1 MGSQTQPQ
9 RGVKDMSAAPE
20 KTNVPNE
27 SVPADVT
34 GTWRPRIDGPEAIG
48 PLPEGVSPEELLT
61 YMSGGMSLVKSFRT
75 HGHLAARLDP
85 LGSEPPGDPA
95 LDPSFLELDERALQ
109 SVPAVPLR
117 VFVEGNTLAEV
128 IEQLKDVYC
137 GSIAYE
143 IEHLRSHRE
152 RVWLREAI
160 ESRTFW
166 IDGTAGEKRRQ
177 LIRLLRVEGLE
188 TFLKRTFLGAKQFSI
203 EGLDTLIL
211 LLDEAVLLAAREGIE
226 DVTLGMAH
234 RGRLNVQAHV
244 LRLPY
249 TQILAEFEG
258 ETDSHIETLMPA
270 GGTGDVKYHYGVNGV
285 RQLEVEPGVTR
296 EVRLSLLPNP
306 SHLEF
311 INPVVLGRTRA
322 LQTDW
327 LAPSTTTRDTKRAL
341 AIQIHGDAAFPGQG
355 VVAET
360 LNLQLLPGY
369 AVGGSLHVIADNQ
382 VGFTTDPGDGRSTR
396 HCSDIAKGYDVPI
409 IHVNADDVDACR
421 AAVRL
426 AMAYRSRFGK
436 DIVVDLIGY
445 RRWGHN
451 EGDEPSYTQPMM
463 VKLIEEHPRVAAVYA
478 DKLVAEGVMTEAE
491 VEEMREHVNAR
502 LKQAHEEVRHVT
514 TDELMPTFSSPSRT
528 TIETGVAAAQL
539 VRLTDEMLTVP
550 EGFTINEKLAQVL
563 ERRRNALG
571 PDGGIEWGH
580 AEALAYATLLEEGVA
595 IRLTGQDTERGT
607 FSHRHAVLH
616 DAVDG
621 TEYTPLEHIKA
632 ARAGFEVRN
641 APLTE
646 TGCLGF
652 EYGYATTRHDALVL
666 WEAQFGD
673 FVNVA
678 QVIVDQ
684 FIMSG
689 RTKWGD
695 ECRLTLLLPHAYEG
709 SGPEHSSAR
718 LERFLKLA
726 AEDNCT
732 IVYPTTAAQCFH
744 MLRRQ
749 ALAPERRPLI
759 VMTPKSLL
767 RLKDASSN
775 IEDLTHGS
783 FIKIIDDAAV
793 SDWRDDISRVILCSG
808 KVYYDL
814 KRHPEYTP
822 EDGTAIVRLEQL
834 YPFPTETLARTLAE
848 YPNLEEIVWVQ
859 EEPANM
865 GAWRSIRHR
874 LEMAAPSVRLRYA
887 GRPWR
892 ASPSEGYLPD
902 HKIEQERLVRDALG
916 LSTH

>member
-1 MGSQTQPQ
+1 
-9 RGVKDMSAAPE
+9 MSATPE
-20 KTNVPNE
+20 ETTNDYVE
-27 SVPADVT
+27 SPAETT
-34 GTWRPRIDGPEAIG
+34 GTWRPHVEGPEAIG
-48 PLPEGVSPEELLT
+48 PLPKDVTPEELLT
-61 YMSGGMSLVKSFRT
+61 YMSAGMSMVKSYRT
-75 HGHLAARLDP
+75 HGHLAAKLDP
-85 LGSEPPGDPA
+85 LGSAPPGDPA
-95 LDPSFLELDERALQ
+95 LDPSFLELDEHALE
-109 SVPAVPLR
+109 SVPAAPLR
-117 VFVEGNTLAEV
+117 TFVEGDTLKSVLEHLAE
-128 IEQLKDVYC
+128 IYC
-137 GSIAYE
+137 GPIAYE
-143 IEHLRSHRE
+143 IEHIRSHRE
-152 RVWLREAI
+152 RAWLREAI
-160 ESRTFW
+160 ESRAFW
-166 IDGTAGEKRRQ
+166 IEGTPAEKRRQ
-177 LIRLLRVEGLE
+177 LVRLLRVEGLE

-203 EGLDTLIL
+203 EGLDALIL
-211 LLDEAVLLAAREGIE
+211 MLDEAVLLAAREGIE
-226 DVTLGMAH
+226 DISLGMAH

-258 ETDSHIETLMPA
+258 ETDSHVETLMPA
-270 GGTGDVKYHYGVNGV
+270 GGTGDVKYHYGANGV

-311 INPVVLGRTRA
+311 INPVVVGRTRA

-327 LAPSTTTRDTKRAL
+327 QRPSSTAHDPKRAL

-360 LNLQLLPGY
+360 LNLQGLPGY
-369 AVGGSLHVIADNQ
+369 TVGGSLHLIADNQ

-426 AMAYRSRFGK
+426 AMAYRARFAK
-436 DIVVDLIGY
+436 DILIDLIGY

-451 EGDEPSYTQPMM
+451 EGDEPSYTQPLMY
-463 VKLIEEHPRVAAVYA
+463 KAIDAHPRVAAIYA
-478 DKLVAEGVMTEAE
+478 DKLVAEGVMTADE
-491 VEEMREHVNAR
+491 VEEMRERVSTK
-502 LKQAHEEVRHVT
+502 LKQAHDEIRHITV
-514 TDELMPTFSSPSRT
+514 DEPMPTFSSPSRT
-528 TIETGVAAAQL
+528 NVETGVAAAQL
-539 VRLTDEMLTVP
+539 IRLTDELLTVP
-550 EGFTINEKLAQVL
+550 EGFQMNEKLKAVL
-563 ERRRNALG
+563 ERRRDALG

-580 AEALAYATLLEEGVA
+580 AEALAYATLLEEGTP
-595 IRLTGQDTERGT
+595 IRLTGQDAERGT
-607 FSHRHAVLH
+607 FAHRHAVLH
-616 DAVDG
+616 DADTG
-621 TEYTPLEHIKA
+621 EEYTPLENLSG
-632 ARAGFEVRN
+632 ARAGFEIRN

-652 EYGYATTRHDALVL
+652 EYGYSTTRPDSLVL

-695 ECRLTLLLPHAYEG
+695 ESRLTLLLPHAYEG

-718 LERFLKLA
+718 LERFLKMA

-732 IVYPTTAAQCFH
+732 IAYPTTAAQCFH

-767 RLKDASSN
+767 RLKDAASN
-775 IEDLTHGS
+775 IDDLTHGS
-783 FIKIIDDAAV
+783 FNKIIDDVAV
-793 SDWRDDISRVILCSG
+793 SEFRDDISRVIVCSG
-808 KVYYDL
+808 KVFYDL

-834 YPFPTETLARTLAE
+834 YPFPTETLARTLAG
-848 YPNLEEIVWVQ
+848 YSNVEELVWVQ

-874 LEMAAPSVRLRYA
+874 LEMAAPSIRLRYA

-892 ASPSEGYLPD
+892 ASPSEGYPPD

-916 LSTH
+916 LNHR

>member
-1 MGSQTQPQ
+1 
-9 RGVKDMSAAPE
+9 MSAASE
-20 KTNVPNE
+20 KQAQSDELTAE
-27 SVPADVT
+27 TT
-34 GTWRPRIDGPEAIG
+34 GTWRPHIDGPEAIG
-48 PLPEGVSPEELLT
+48 PLPSDVSPEELLH
-61 YMSGGMSLVKSFRT
+61 YMSAGMSMVKSFRT

-85 LGSEPPGDPA
+85 LGAEPPGDPA
-95 LDPSFLELDERALQ
+95 LDPSFLGLDDRALDA
-109 SVPAVPLR
+109 VPAAPLR
-117 VFVEGNTLAEV
+117 TFVEGDTLRDVLEHMAE
-128 IEQLKDVYC
+128 IYC
-137 GSIAYE
+137 GPIAYE

-152 RVWLREAI
+152 RIWLREAI
-160 ESRTFW
+160 ESRAFW
-166 IDGTAGEKRRQ
+166 VEGTPEEKRRQ
-177 LIRLLRVEGLE
+177 LVRLLRVEGLE
-188 TFLKRTFLGAKQFSI
+188 TFLKRTFLGAKQFSV
-203 EGLDTLIL
+203 EGLDTMIPM
-211 LLDEAVLLAAREGIE
+211 LDEAVLLAARDGVE
-226 DVTLGMAH
+226 DIALGMAH

-258 ETDSHIETLMPA
+258 ESDSHVETLMPA
-270 GGTGDVKYHYGVNGV
+270 GGTGDVKYHYGAQGV
-285 RQLEVEPGVTR
+285 RQLEIEPGVTR
-296 EVRLSLLPNP
+296 EVRLALLPNP

-311 INPVVLGRTRA
+311 INPVVVGRTRA
-322 LQTDW
+322 LQTEW
-327 LAPSTTTRDTKRAL
+327 RQPSATAHDPARAM

-369 AVGGSLHVIADNQ
+369 SVGGSLHLIADNQ

-396 HCSDIAKGYDVPI
+396 HCSDIAKGYDVPV

-426 AMAYRSRFGK
+426 AMAYRQRFGK
-436 DIVVDLIGY
+436 DVLVDLIGY

-463 VKLIEEHPRVAAVYA
+463 YRAIEQHPRVAEVYA
-478 DKLVAEGVMTEAE
+478 RKLIAEGVITPEE
-491 VEEMREHVNAR
+491 VEEMREHVATKLR
-502 LKQAHEEVRHVT
+502 QAHEEVRHITV
-514 TDELMPTFSSPSRT
+514 DEPMPTFSSPSRAT
-528 TIETGVAAAQL
+528 FDTGVPAARL
-539 VRLTDEMLTVP
+539 VRLTEQLLTVP
-550 EGFTINEKLAQVL
+550 DGFHVNEKLKAVL
-563 ERRRNALG
+563 ERRRDALG
-571 PDGGIEWGH
+571 PEGGIEWGH

-595 IRLTGQDTERGT
+595 IRLTGQDSERGT
-607 FSHRHAVLH
+607 FAHRHAVLH
-616 DAVDG
+616 DADTG
-621 TEYTPLEHIKA
+621 EEYTPLEHIPD

-646 TGCLGF
+646 TAALGF
-652 EYGYATTRHDALVL
+652 EYGYATTRPDALVL

-695 ECRLTLLLPHAYEG
+695 ESRLTLLLPHAFEG

-718 LERFLKLA
+718 LERFLKGA

-767 RLKDASSN
+767 RLKDASSHL
-775 IEDLTHGS
+775 EELEHGT
-783 FIKIIDDAAV
+783 FIKIIDDTAV
-793 SDWRDDISRVILCSG
+793 EGFRDDISSMVLCTG
-808 KVYYDL
+808 KLYYDL

-822 EDGTAIVRLEQL
+822 ERGVAIVRLEQL
-834 YPFPTETLARTLAE
+834 YPFPTE
-848 YPNLEEIVWVQ
+848 I
-859 EEPANM
+859 
-865 GAWRSIRHR
+865 
-874 LEMAAPSVRLRYA
+874 
-887 GRPWR
+887 GR
-892 ASPSEGYLPD
+892 A
-902 HKIEQERLVRDALG
+902 HV
-916 LSTH
+916 

>member
-1 MGSQTQPQ
+1 
-9 RGVKDMSAAPE
+9 MSAASK
-20 KTNVPNE
+20 KTPASDQ
-27 SVPADVT
+27 SVAGDVS
-34 GTWRPRIDGPEAIG
+34 GEWRPRIDGPEAIG
-48 PLPEGVSPEELLT
+48 PLPKDVTSEELLT
-61 YMSGGMSLVKSFRT
+61 YMSAGMSLVKAYRT

-85 LGSEPPGDPA
+85 LGSQPPGDPA
-95 LDPSFLELDERALQ
+95 LDPSYLGLDERAIAA
-109 SVPAVPLR
+109 VPAAPLR
-117 VFVEGNTLAEV
+117 VFVEGSTLAEV
-128 IEQLKDVYC
+128 LPKLADIYC
-137 GSIAYE
+137 GSVAYE

-152 RVWLREAI
+152 RAWLREAI
-160 ESRTFW
+160 ESRSFW
-166 IDGTAGEKRRQ
+166 TEDTPEARRSR

-203 EGLDTLIL
+203 EGLDTMIL
-211 LLDEAVLLAAREGIE
+211 ALDEAVLLAAREGVE

-258 ETDSHIETLMPA
+258 ETEAKIETLMPA
-270 GGTGDVKYHYGVNGV
+270 GGTGDVKYHYGAHGT
-285 RQLEVEPGVTR
+285 RQLEVAPGVVR
-296 EVRLSLLPNP
+296 EIRLALLPNP

-322 LQTDW
+322 LETDY
-327 LAPSTTTRDTKRAL
+327 AKPSTTTRNPKRAL

-369 AVGGSLHVIADNQ
+369 AVGGSLHIIADNQ

-421 AAVRL
+421 AAIRL

-436 DIVVDLIGY
+436 DVLVDLIGY

-451 EGDEPSYTQPMM
+451 EGDEPLYTQPMM
-463 VKLIEEHPRVAAVYA
+463 YQAIERHPRVAALYA
-478 DKLVAEGVMTEAE
+478 NRLIADGVVTAAA
-491 VEEMREHVNAR
+491 VEEMREHVSAR
-502 LKQAHEEVRHVT
+502 LKQAHEEVRHPSV
-514 TDELMPTFSSPSRT
+514 DEPMPTFSSPSRANV
-528 TIETGVAAAQL
+528 ETGVARAQL
-539 VRLTDEMLTVP
+539 VRLTEELLAVP
-550 EGFTINEKLAQVL
+550 AGFTMNEKLQQVL
-563 ERRRNALG
+563 ERRRLALG
-571 PDGGIEWGH
+571 DDGGVDWGH
-580 AEALAYATLLEEGVA
+580 AETLAYATLLEEGVA

-616 DAVDG
+616 DAKTG
-621 TEYTPLEHIKA
+621 AEYTPLEHVSS

-646 TGCLGF
+646 TACLGF
-652 EYGYATTRHDALVL
+652 EYGYATTRPDALVL

-678 QVIVDQ
+678 QIIVDQ

-695 ECRLTLLLPHAYEG
+695 ECRLTLLLPHAFEG

-767 RLKDASSN
+767 RMKEAASQLD
-775 IEDLTHGS
+775 DLTHGS
-783 FIKIIDDAAV
+783 FVKIIDDAAV
-793 SDWRDDISRVILCSG
+793 REWRDDVSRVILCSG

-814 KRHPEYTP
+814 VRHPEYTP
-822 EDGTAIVRLEQL
+822 DDGTAIIRLEQL
-834 YPFPTETLARTLAE
+834 YPFPTETLARILAG
-848 YPNLEEIVWVQ
+848 YANAEELVWAQ

-874 LEMAAPSVRLRYA
+874 LEMAAPGIRLRYA

-916 LSTH
+916 LASR

>member
-1 MGSQTQPQ
+1 
-9 RGVKDMSAAPE
+9 MSAASE
-20 KTNVPNE
+20 K
-27 SVPADVT
+27 PAQSDELTAETT

-48 PLPEGVSPEELLT
+48 PLPSDVSPEELLHF
-61 YMSGGMSLVKSFRT
+61 MSAGMSMVKSFRT

-85 LGSEPPGDPA
+85 LGAEPPGDPA
-95 LDPSFLELDERALQ
+95 LDPSFLGLDDRALDA
-109 SVPAVPLR
+109 VPAAPLR
-117 VFVEGNTLAEV
+117 TFVEGDTLRDVLEHMAE
-128 IEQLKDVYC
+128 IYC
-137 GSIAYE
+137 GPIAYE

-152 RVWLREAI
+152 RIWLREAI
-160 ESRTFW
+160 ESRAFW
-166 IDGTAGEKRRQ
+166 VEGTPEEKRRQ
-177 LIRLLRVEGLE
+177 LVRLLRVEGLE
-188 TFLKRTFLGAKQFSI
+188 TFLKRTFLGAKQFSV
-203 EGLDTLIL
+203 EGLDAMIL
-211 LLDEAVLLAAREGIE
+211 MLDEAVLLAAREGVE
-226 DVTLGMAH
+226 DVALGMAH

-258 ETDSHIETLMPA
+258 ESDSHVETLMPA
-270 GGTGDVKYHYGVNGV
+270 GGTGDVKYHYGAQGV

-296 EVRLSLLPNP
+296 EVRLALLPNP

-311 INPVVLGRTRA
+311 INPVVVGRTRA
-322 LQTDW
+322 LQTEW
-327 LAPSTTTRDTKRAL
+327 RQPSATTHDPARAM

-369 AVGGSLHVIADNQ
+369 TVGGSLHLIADNQ

-396 HCSDIAKGYDVPI
+396 HCSDIAKGYDVPV
-409 IHVNADDVDACR
+409 IHVNADEVDACR

-426 AMAYRSRFGK
+426 AMAYRHRFGK
-436 DIVVDLIGY
+436 DILIDLIGY

-463 VKLIEEHPRVAAVYA
+463 YRAIETHPRVAEVYA
-478 DKLVAEGVMTEAE
+478 QQLIAEGVITPDE
-491 VEEMREHVNAR
+491 VEEMRERVATKLR
-502 LKQAHEEVRHVT
+502 QAHEEVRHITV
-514 TDELMPTFSSPSRT
+514 DEPMPTFSSPSRT
-528 TIETGVAAAQL
+528 TFDTGVPAARL
-539 VRLTDEMLTVP
+539 IRLTDELLTVP
-550 EGFTINEKLAQVL
+550 DGFHVNEKLQAVL
-563 ERRRNALG
+563 ERRRDALG
-571 PDGGIEWGH
+571 PEGGIEWGH
-580 AEALAYATLLEEGVA
+580 AEALAYATLLEEGVP
-595 IRLTGQDTERGT
+595 IRLTGQDSERGT
-607 FSHRHAVLH
+607 FAHRHAVLH
-616 DAVDG
+616 DADTG
-621 TEYTPLEHIKA
+621 EEYTPLEHVKD
-632 ARAGFEVRN
+632 ARAGFEVHN

-646 TGCLGF
+646 TGALGF
-652 EYGYATTRHDALVL
+652 EYGYATTRPDALVL

-695 ECRLTLLLPHAYEG
+695 ESRLTLLLPHAFEG

-718 LERFLKLA
+718 LERFLKGA

-749 ALAPERRPLI
+749 ALAPERRPLV

-767 RLKDASSN
+767 RLKDASSHL
-775 IEDLTHGS
+775 EDLEHGT
-783 FIKIIDDAAV
+783 FIKIIDDTAV
-793 SDWRDDISRVILCSG
+793 ADFRDDISSVVLCSG

-822 EDGTAIVRLEQL
+822 ESGVAIVRLEQL
-834 YPFPTETLARTLAE
+834 YPFPTETLARTLAG
-848 YPNLEEIVWVQ
+848 YPNLEELVWAQ

-874 LEMAAPSVRLRYA
+874 LEMAAPSTPLRYA

-892 ASPSEGYLPD
+892 ASPAEGYPPD

-916 LSTH
+916 LNRR

>member
-1 MGSQTQPQ
+1 
-9 RGVKDMSAAPE
+9 MSAAPE
-20 KTNVPNE
+20 KTTPE
-27 SVPADVT
+27 DSLSSEVT
-34 GTWRPRIDGPEAIG
+34 GTWRPRIDGPDAIG
-48 PLPEGVSPEELLT
+48 PLPEDVTPAELLT
-61 YMSGGMSLVKSFRT
+61 YMSAAMSLVKSFRT
-75 HGHLAARLDP
+75 HGHLAAELDP
-85 LGSEPPGDPA
+85 LGSKPSGDPA
-95 LDPSFLELDERALQ
+95 LEPEFLGLDERALAA
-109 SVPAVPLR
+109 VPATPLR
-117 VFVEGNTLAEV
+117 VYVEGATLAEV
-128 IEQLKDVYC
+128 LPRLREIYC
-137 GSIAYE
+137 GPIAYE
-143 IEHLRSHRE
+143 IEHLTSHRE
-152 RVWLREAI
+152 RTWLREAI

-166 IDGTAGEKRRQ
+166 IDGTPDEKRRQ
-177 LIRLLRVEGLE
+177 LVRLLRVEGLE

-203 EGLDTLIL
+203 EGLDTMIL
-211 LLDEAVLLAAREGIE
+211 MLDEAVLLAARDGVE
-226 DVTLGMAH
+226 DVTIGMAH

-258 ETDSHIETLMPA
+258 ETDTHVETLMPA
-270 GGTGDVKYHYGVNGV
+270 GGTGDVKYHYGALGV

-296 EVRLSLLPNP
+296 EIRLALLPNP

-327 LAPSTTTRDTKRAL
+327 VKPSTTAIEMERAL

-369 AVGGSLHVIADNQ
+369 RVGGSLHLIADNQ

-396 HCSDIAKGYDVPI
+396 HCSDIAKGYNIPI

-421 AAVRL
+421 AAIRL
-426 AMAYRSRFGK
+426 AMAYRARFKK
-436 DIVVDLIGY
+436 DIVIDLIGY

-451 EGDEPSYTQPMM
+451 EGDEPAYTQPMM
-463 VKLIEEHPRVAAVYA
+463 YERINQHPRVAEVYA
-478 DKLVAEGVMTEAE
+478 TRLVGDGVMTEDE
-491 VEEMREHVNAR
+491 VAEMRDRVAGR
-502 LKQAHEEVRHVT
+502 LKQAHDEIRHITV
-514 TDELMPTFSSPSRT
+514 DEPMPSFTSPSRT
-528 TIETGVAAAQL
+528 NVETGVPAAQL
-539 VRLTDEMLTVP
+539 ARLTEALLEVP
-550 EGFTINEKLAQVL
+550 EGFTVNEKLRAVL
-563 ERRRNALG
+563 ERRREALG
-571 PDGGIEWGH
+571 ADGGIEWGH
-580 AEALAYATLLEEGVA
+580 AEALAYATLLEEGVP
-595 IRLTGQDTERGT
+595 IRLTGQDSERGT
-607 FSHRHAVLH
+607 FAHRHAVLH
-616 DAVDG
+616 DAVTG
-621 TEYTPLEHIKA
+621 EEYAPLQHVRG
-632 ARAGFEVRN
+632 ARAGFEIRN

-652 EYGYATTRHDALVL
+652 EYGYATTRPDALVL

-684 FIMSG
+684 FVMSG

-767 RLKDASSN
+767 RLKDAASN

-783 FIKIIDDAAV
+783 FDKIIDDAAV
-793 SDWRDDISRVILCSG
+793 TEWREDISRVILCSG
-808 KVYYDL
+808 KVYYDI
-814 KRHPEYTP
+814 KRHPDYAP
-822 EDGTAIVRLEQL
+822 DSGTAVVRLEQL
-834 YPFPTETLARTLAE
+834 YPFPTETLARTLAG
-848 YPNLEEIVWVQ
+848 YPSIEELVWVQ

-874 LEMAAPSVRLRYA
+874 LEMAAPSIRLRYA

-892 ASPSEGYLPD
+892 ASPSEGYPPD

-916 LSTH
+916 LSGR

>member
-1 MGSQTQPQ
+1 
-9 RGVKDMSAAPE
+9 
-20 KTNVPNE
+20 
-27 SVPADVT
+27 
-34 GTWRPRIDGPEAIG
+34 
-48 PLPEGVSPEELLT
+48 
-61 YMSGGMSLVKSFRT
+61 MSLVKTYRT

-95 LDPSFLELDERALQ
+95 LDPAFVGLDERAIAA
-109 SVPAVPLR
+109 VPAAPLR
-117 VFVEGNTLAEV
+117 VFVEGDTLA
-128 IEQLKDVYC
+128 DVLPHLEKIYC

-143 IEHLRSHRE
+143 IEHLYSHRE

-160 ESRTFW
+160 ESRSFW
-166 IDGTAGEKRRQ
+166 LAGTPEEKRRQ
-177 LIRLLRVEGLE
+177 LVRLLRVEGLE

-203 EGLDTLIL
+203 EGLDTMIL
-211 LLDEAVLLAAREGIE
+211 MLDEAILLAARDGIE
-226 DVTLGMAH
+226 DITLGMAH

-258 ETDSHIETLMPA
+258 ETDSHVETLMPS
-270 GGTGDVKYHYGVNGV
+270 GGTGDVKYHYGTTGV

-296 EVRLSLLPNP
+296 EVRLAMLPNP

-327 LAPSTTTRDTKRAL
+327 LEPSSTMVDPKRAL

-369 AVGGSLHVIADNQ
+369 TVGGSLHIIADNQ
-382 VGFTTDPGDGRSTR
+382 VGFTTNPSDGRSTR

-409 IHVNADDVDACR
+409 IHVNADDLDACR
-421 AAVRL
+421 AAIRL
-426 AMAYRSRFGK
+426 AMAYRVRFGK
-436 DIVVDLIGY
+436 DIVIDLIGY

-451 EGDEPSYTQPMM
+451 EGDEPLYTQPMM
-463 VKLIEEHPRVAAVYA
+463 YDRINHHPRVATIYA
-478 DKLVAEGVMTEAE
+478 DRLVADGVMSPEE
-491 VEEMREHVNAR
+491 VEEMREHVTAR
-502 LKQAHEEVRHVT
+502 LKQAHDEIRHITSEAV
-514 TDELMPTFSSPSRT
+514 MPTFSSPSRT
-528 TIETGVAAAQL
+528 TIETGVTAAQL
-539 VRLTDEMLTVP
+539 VRLTDELLAVP

-595 IRLTGQDTERGT
+595 IRLTGQDAERGT

-616 DAVDG
+616 DALNG
-621 TEYTPLEHIKA
+621 TEYTPLENIKS

-641 APLTE
+641 TPLTE

-652 EYGYATTRHDALVL
+652 EYGYATTRPDALVL

-709 SGPEHSSAR
+709 DGPEHSSAR

-783 FIKIIDDAAV
+783 FSKIIDDASV
-793 SDWRDDISRVILCSG
+793 TEFRDDISRIILCSG

-822 EDGTAIVRLEQL
+822 EDGTAIIRLEQL
-834 YPFPTETLARTLAE
+834 YPFPTETLARTLSGYNNAE
-848 YPNLEEIVWVQ
+848 ELVWAQ

-874 LEMAAPSVRLRYA
+874 LEMAAPSIRLRYA

-892 ASPSEGYLPD
+892 ASPSEGYPPD
-902 HKIEQERLVRDALG
+902 HMAEQERLVRDALG
-916 LSTH
+916 LNTR

>member
-1 MGSQTQPQ
+1 
-9 RGVKDMSAAPE
+9 MSAASA
-20 KTNVPNE
+20 KTSNSDE
-27 SVPADVT
+27 TLPADVT
-34 GTWRPRIDGPEAIG
+34 GSWRPRIDSPDAIG
-48 PLPEGVSPEELLT
+48 PLPEGVTPEELLT
-61 YMSGGMSLVKSFRT
+61 FMGAGMSLVKSYRT
-75 HGHLAARLDP
+75 HGHLAAHLDP
-85 LGSEPPGDPA
+85 LGSTPPGDPA
-95 LDPSFLELDERALQ
+95 LDPSYLGLDERGLAA
-109 SVPAVPLR
+109 VPSSPLR
-117 VFVEGNTLAEV
+117 VFVDGDTLT
-128 IEQLKDVYC
+128 DVLPRLNDIYC
-137 GSIAYE
+137 GPIAYE
-143 IEHLRSHRE
+143 VEHLRSHHE
-152 RVWLREAI
+152 RVWLYEAI
-160 ESRTFW
+160 EARTFW
-166 IDGTAGEKRRQ
+166 IEDTAESKRRQ
-177 LIRLLRVEGLE
+177 LVRLLRVEGLE

-203 EGLDTLIL
+203 EGLDTMIL
-211 LLDEAVLLAAREGIE
+211 MLDEAVLIGAREGVV

-258 ETDSHIETLMPA
+258 ETDSHVETLMPA
-270 GGTGDVKYHYGVNGV
+270 GGTGDVKYHYGAQGV
-285 RQLEVEPGVTR
+285 RHVEIEPGVTR
-296 EVRLSLLPNP
+296 DVRLSLLPNP

-327 LAPSTTTRDTKRAL
+327 QAPSTTTRDPKRAL
-341 AIQIHGDAAFPGQG
+341 AIQIHGDAAFSGQG
-355 VVAET
+355 VVTET
-360 LNLQLLPGY
+360 LNLQLLTGY
-369 AVGGSLHVIADNQ
+369 TVGGSLHLIADNQ
-382 VGFTTDPGDGRSTR
+382 VGFTTNPGDGRSTR
-396 HCSDIAKGYDVPI
+396 HCSDIAKGYDIPI
-409 IHVNADDVDACR
+409 IHVNADDVEACR
-421 AAVRL
+421 AAIRL
-426 AMAYRSRFGK
+426 AMAYRTRFGK
-436 DIVVDLIGY
+436 DVVIDLIGY

-463 VKLIEEHPRVAAVYA
+463 YERIAQHPRVADLYA
-478 DKLVAEGVMTEAE
+478 QRLVGEGVMTEAE
-491 VEEMREHVNAR
+491 VEELREHVHAR
-502 LKQAHEEVRHVT
+502 LTQAHDEVRHIT
-514 TDELMPTFSSPSRT
+514 IDEPMPTFSSPSRAT
-528 TIETGVAAAQL
+528 FDTGVPAAL
-539 VRLTDEMLTVP
+539 LTRLTEELLTVP
-550 EGFTINEKLAQVL
+550 EGFTVNEKLRQIL
-563 ERRRNALG
+563 ERRRTALG
-571 PDGGIEWGH
+571 PEGGIEWGH
-580 AEALAYATLLEEGVA
+580 AEALAYATLLEEGTS

-607 FSHRHAVLH
+607 FAHRHAVLH
-616 DAVDG
+616 DANTG
-621 TEYTPLEHIKA
+621 QQYTPLEHLKN
-632 ARAGFEVRN
+632 ARAGFEIRN

-652 EYGYATTRHDALVL
+652 EYGYATTRPDALVL

-695 ECRLTLLLPHAYEG
+695 DSRLTLLLPHAFEG

-718 LERFLKLA
+718 LERFLKMA

-732 IVYPTTAAQCFH
+732 IAYPSTAAQCFH

-767 RLKDASSN
+767 RLKDASSK
-775 IEDLTHGS
+775 IDDLTHGS
-783 FIKIIDDAAV
+783 FMKIIDDAAV
-793 SDWRDDISRVILCSG
+793 ADWRDDISRIVLCSG

-814 KRHPEYTP
+814 MRHPQYAP
-822 EDGTAIVRLEQL
+822 EAGTAIIRIEQL
-834 YPFPTETLARTLAE
+834 YPFPTESLTRLLGG
-848 YPNLEEIVWVQ
+848 YPNAEELVWAQ

-874 LEMAAPSVRLRYA
+874 LEMAAPHIRLRYA

-916 LSTH
+916 LTPH

>member
-1 MGSQTQPQ
+1 
-9 RGVKDMSAAPE
+9 MSAKP
-20 KTNVPNE
+20 KQPHSSNPIVQ
-27 SVPADVT
+27 ADDT
-34 GTWRPRIDGPEAIG
+34 GTWRPRVDGPEAIG
-48 PLPEGVSPEELLT
+48 PLPAGVSPEEFLT
-61 YMSGGMSLVKSFRT
+61 YMSAGMSLVKTYRT

-95 LDPSFLELDERALQ
+95 LDPAFVGLDERAIAA
-109 SVPAVPLR
+109 VPAAPLR
-117 VFVEGNTLAEV
+117 VFVEGDTLA
-128 IEQLKDVYC
+128 DVLPHLEKIYC

-143 IEHLRSHRE
+143 IEHLHSHRE

-160 ESRTFW
+160 ESRSFW
-166 IDGTAGEKRRQ
+166 LAGTPEEKRRQ
-177 LIRLLRVEGLE
+177 LVRLLRVEGLE

-203 EGLDTLIL
+203 EGLDTMIL
-211 LLDEAVLLAAREGIE
+211 MLDEAILLAARDGIE
-226 DVTLGMAH
+226 EITLGMAH

-258 ETDSHIETLMPA
+258 ETDSHVETLMPS
-270 GGTGDVKYHYGVNGV
+270 GGTGDVKYHYGTTGV
-285 RQLEVEPGVTR
+285 RQLETEPGVTR
-296 EVRLSLLPNP
+296 EVRLAMLPNP

-327 LAPSTTTRDTKRAL
+327 LEPSSTMVDPKRAL

-369 AVGGSLHVIADNQ
+369 TVGGSLHIIADNQ
-382 VGFTTDPGDGRSTR
+382 VGFTTNPSDGRSTR

-409 IHVNADDVDACR
+409 IHVNADDLDACR
-421 AAVRL
+421 AAIRL
-426 AMAYRSRFGK
+426 AMAYRVRFGK
-436 DIVVDLIGY
+436 DIVIDLIGY

-451 EGDEPSYTQPMM
+451 EGDEPLYTQPMM
-463 VKLIEEHPRVAAVYA
+463 YDRINHHPRVATIYA
-478 DKLVAEGVMTEAE
+478 DRLVADGVMSPEE
-491 VEEMREHVNAR
+491 VEEMREHVTAR
-502 LKQAHEEVRHVT
+502 LKQAHDEIRHITSEAV
-514 TDELMPTFSSPSRT
+514 MPTFSSPSRT
-528 TIETGVAAAQL
+528 TIETGVTAAQL
-539 VRLTDEMLTVP
+539 VRLTDELLAVP
-550 EGFTINEKLAQVL
+550 EDFTINEKLAQVL
-563 ERRRNALG
+563 ERRRSSLG

-595 IRLTGQDTERGT
+595 IRLTGQDAERGT

-616 DAVDG
+616 DALNG
-621 TEYTPLEHIKA
+621 TEYTPLENIKS

-641 APLTE
+641 TPLTE

-652 EYGYATTRHDALVL
+652 EYGYATTRPDALVL

-709 SGPEHSSAR
+709 DGPEHSSAR

-783 FIKIIDDAAV
+783 FSKIIDDASV
-793 SDWRDDISRVILCSG
+793 TEFRDDISRIILCSG

-814 KRHPEYTP
+814 KHHPEYTP
-822 EDGTAIVRLEQL
+822 EDGTAIIRLEQL
-834 YPFPTETLARTLAE
+834 YPFPTETLARTLAG
-848 YPNLEEIVWVQ
+848 YGNAEELVWAQ

-874 LEMAAPSVRLRYA
+874 LEMAAPSIRLRYA

-892 ASPSEGYLPD
+892 ASPSEGYPPD
-902 HKIEQERLVRDALG
+902 HMAEQERLVRDALG
-916 LSTH
+916 LNTR

>member
-1 MGSQTQPQ
+1 
-9 RGVKDMSAAPE
+9 MSAAPE
-20 KTNVPNE
+20 KTSNPSGE
-27 SVPADVT
+27 SPAETT
-34 GTWRPRIDGPEAIG
+34 GTWRPRVDGPEAIG
-48 PLPEGVSPEELLT
+48 PLPQGVTPEELLT
-61 YMSGGMSLVKSFRT
+61 YMSAGMSLVKAYRT
-75 HGHLAARLDP
+75 HGHLAAKLDP

-95 LDPSFLELDERALQ
+95 LDPSFLELDERALE
-109 SVPAVPLR
+109 SVPAAPLR
-117 VFVEGNTLAEV
+117 AFVEGDTLTVVLDRLAE
-128 IEQLKDVYC
+128 IYC
-137 GSIAYE
+137 DSIAYE

-152 RVWLREAI
+152 RIWLREAI

-166 IDGTAGEKRRQ
+166 IEGAPEEKRRQ
-177 LIRLLRVEGLE
+177 LVRLLRVEGLE

-203 EGLDTLIL
+203 EGLDAMIL
-211 LLDEAVLLAAREGIE
+211 MLDEAVLLAARAGVEEIS
-226 DVTLGMAH
+226 LGMAH

-258 ETDSHIETLMPA
+258 ETDSLVETLMPA
-270 GGTGDVKYHYGVNGV
+270 GGTGDVKYHYGASGV
-285 RQLEVEPGVTR
+285 RQLEIEPGVTR
-296 EVRLSLLPNP
+296 EVRLALLPNP

-311 INPVVLGRTRA
+311 INPVVVGRTRA

-327 LAPSTTTRDTKRAL
+327 QEPARTTLDPKRAL
-341 AIQIHGDAAFPGQG
+341 AVQIHGDAAFPGQG

-360 LNLQLLPGY
+360 LNLQGLPGY
-369 AVGGSLHVIADNQ
+369 EVGGSLHIIADNQ

-426 AMAYRSRFGK
+426 AMAYRTRFGK
-436 DIVVDLIGY
+436 DVLIDLIGY

-451 EGDEPSYTQPMM
+451 EGDEPSYTQPLMY
-463 VKLIEEHPRVAAVYA
+463 KAIDQHPRVATIYA
-478 DKLVAEGVMTEAE
+478 EQLVAEGVMTPAE
-491 VEEMREHVNAR
+491 VEEMRERVSAK
-502 LKQAHEEVRHVT
+502 LKQAHDEIRHIT

-528 TIETGVAAAQL
+528 NVETGVAAAQL
-539 VRLTDEMLTVP
+539 VRLTDELLTVP
-550 EGFTINEKLAQVL
+550 EGFHVNEKLKAVL
-563 ERRRNALG
+563 ERRRTALG

-580 AEALAYATLLEEGVA
+580 AEALAYATLLEEGTS
-595 IRLTGQDTERGT
+595 IRLTGQDAERGT
-607 FSHRHAVLH
+607 FAHRHAVLH
-616 DAVDG
+616 DADTG
-621 TEYTPLEHIKA
+621 EEYTPLENISG

-646 TGCLGF
+646 TACLGF
-652 EYGYATTRHDALVL
+652 EYGYSTTRPDALVL

-695 ECRLTLLLPHAYEG
+695 ESRLTLLLPHAYEG

-718 LERFLKLA
+718 LERFLKMA

-732 IVYPTTAAQCFH
+732 IAYPTTAAQCFH
-744 MLRRQ
+744 LLRRQ

-775 IEDLTHGS
+775 IDDLTHGS
-783 FIKIIDDAAV
+783 FQKIIDDHAV
-793 SDWRDDISRVILCSG
+793 VDFRDDISRVIVCSG

-822 EDGTAIVRLEQL
+822 EDGTALIRLEQL
-834 YPFPTETLARTLAE
+834 YPFPTETLARTLAG
-848 YPNLEEIVWVQ
+848 YPNVEELVWVQ

-874 LEMAAPSVRLRYA
+874 LEMAAPSIRLRYA

-892 ASPSEGYLPD
+892 ASPSEGYPPD

-916 LSTH
+916 LNHR

>member
-1 MGSQTQPQ
+1 
-9 RGVKDMSAAPE
+9 
-20 KTNVPNE
+20 
-27 SVPADVT
+27 
-34 GTWRPRIDGPEAIG
+34 
-48 PLPEGVSPEELLT
+48 
-61 YMSGGMSLVKSFRT
+61 MSLVKSYRT

-95 LDPSFLELDERALQ
+95 LDPAFVGLDERAIAA
-109 SVPAVPLR
+109 VPAAPLR
-117 VFVEGNTLAEV
+117 VFVDGDTLADV
-128 IEQLKDVYC
+128 LPHLEQIYC

-143 IEHLRSHRE
+143 IEHLHSHRE

-160 ESRTFW
+160 ESRSFW
-166 IDGTAGEKRRQ
+166 LAGTPEEKRRQ
-177 LIRLLRVEGLE
+177 LVRLLRVEGLE

-203 EGLDTLIL
+203 EGLDTMIL
-211 LLDEAVLLAAREGIE
+211 MLDEAILLAARDGIE
-226 DVTLGMAH
+226 DITLGMAH

-258 ETDSHIETLMPA
+258 ETDSHVETLMPS
-270 GGTGDVKYHYGVNGV
+270 GGTGDVKYHYGTTGV

-296 EVRLSLLPNP
+296 EVRLAMLPNP

-327 LAPSTTTRDTKRAL
+327 LEPSSTMVEPKRAL

-369 AVGGSLHVIADNQ
+369 TVGGSLHIIADNQ
-382 VGFTTDPGDGRSTR
+382 VGFTTNPSDGRSTR

-409 IHVNADDVDACR
+409 IHVNADDMDACR
-421 AAVRL
+421 AAIRL
-426 AMAYRSRFGK
+426 AMAYRVRFGK
-436 DIVVDLIGY
+436 DIVIDLIGY

-451 EGDEPSYTQPMM
+451 EGDEPLYTQPMM
-463 VKLIEEHPRVAAVYA
+463 YERINHHPRVATIYA
-478 DKLVAEGVMTEAE
+478 DRLVADGVMSPEE
-491 VEEMREHVNAR
+491 VEEMREHVTAR
-502 LKQAHEEVRHVT
+502 LKQAHDEVRHITSDVP
-514 TDELMPTFSSPSRT
+514 MPTFSSPSRT
-528 TIETGVAAAQL
+528 TIETGVTAAQL
-539 VRLTDEMLTVP
+539 VRLTDELLAVP
-550 EGFTINEKLAQVL
+550 EDFTINEKLAQVL
-563 ERRRNALG
+563 ERRRNSLG
-571 PDGGIEWGH
+571 VDGGIEWGH

-595 IRLTGQDTERGT
+595 IRLTGQDAERGT

-616 DAVDG
+616 DALNG
-621 TEYTPLEHIKA
+621 TEYTPLENIKN
-632 ARAGFEVRN
+632 ARAGFEVCN
-641 APLTE
+641 TPLTE

-652 EYGYATTRHDALVL
+652 EYGYATTRPDALVL

-678 QVIVDQ
+678 QVIADQ

-718 LERFLKLA
+718 LERFLTLA

-775 IEDLTHGS
+775 IEDLTHGT
-783 FIKIIDDAAV
+783 FNKIIDDAAV
-793 SDWRDDISRVILCSG
+793 ADFRDDISRVVLCSG

-822 EDGTAIVRLEQL
+822 EDGTAIIRLEQL
-834 YPFPTETLARTLAE
+834 YPFPTETLARTLAGYGNANE
-848 YPNLEEIVWVQ
+848 LVWAQ

-874 LEMAAPSVRLRYA
+874 LEMAAPSIRLRYA

-902 HKIEQERLVRDALG
+902 HMAEQERLVRDALG
-916 LSTH
+916 LNTR

>member
-1 MGSQTQPQ
+1 
-9 RGVKDMSAAPE
+9 MSAKP
-20 KTNVPNE
+20 KQPHSSNPIVQ
-27 SVPADVT
+27 ADDT
-34 GTWRPRIDGPEAIG
+34 GSWRPHVDGPEAIG
-48 PLPEGVSPEELLT
+48 PLPAGVSPEELLT
-61 YMSGGMSLVKSFRT
+61 YMSAGMSLVKSYRT

-95 LDPSFLELDERALQ
+95 LDPAFVGLDERAIAA
-109 SVPAVPLR
+109 VPAAPLR
-117 VFVEGNTLAEV
+117 VFVDGDTLADV
-128 IEQLKDVYC
+128 LPHLEQIYC

-143 IEHLRSHRE
+143 IEHLHSHRE

-160 ESRTFW
+160 ESRSFW
-166 IDGTAGEKRRQ
+166 LAGTPEEKRRQ
-177 LIRLLRVEGLE
+177 LVRLLRVEGLE

-203 EGLDTLIL
+203 EGLDTMIL
-211 LLDEAVLLAAREGIE
+211 MLDEAILLAARDGIE
-226 DVTLGMAH
+226 DITLGMAH

-258 ETDSHIETLMPA
+258 ETDSHVETLMPS
-270 GGTGDVKYHYGVNGV
+270 GGTGDVKYHYGTTGV

-296 EVRLSLLPNP
+296 EVRLAMLPNP

-327 LAPSTTTRDTKRAL
+327 LEPSSTMVDPKRAL

-369 AVGGSLHVIADNQ
+369 TVGGSLHIIADNQ
-382 VGFTTDPGDGRSTR
+382 VGFTTNPSDGRSTR

-409 IHVNADDVDACR
+409 IHVNADDLDACR
-421 AAVRL
+421 AAIRL
-426 AMAYRSRFGK
+426 AMAYRVRFGK
-436 DIVVDLIGY
+436 DIVIDLIGY

-451 EGDEPSYTQPMM
+451 EGDEPLYTQPMM
-463 VKLIEEHPRVAAVYA
+463 YERINHHPRVATIYA
-478 DKLVAEGVMTEAE
+478 DRLVADGVMSSEE
-491 VEEMREHVNAR
+491 VEEMREHVTAR
-502 LKQAHEEVRHVT
+502 LKQAHDEIRHITSEVA
-514 TDELMPTFSSPSRT
+514 MPTFSSPSRT

-539 VRLTDEMLTVP
+539 VRLTDELLAVP

-563 ERRRNALG
+563 ERRRNSLG

-595 IRLTGQDTERGT
+595 IRLTGQDAERGT

-616 DAVDG
+616 DALNG
-621 TEYTPLEHIKA
+621 TEYTPLENIKN

-641 APLTE
+641 TPLTE

-775 IEDLTHGS
+775 IEDLTHGT
-783 FIKIIDDAAV
+783 FNKIIDDAAV
-793 SDWRDDISRVILCSG
+793 ADFRDDISRVVLCSG

-822 EDGTAIVRLEQL
+822 EDGTAIIRLEQL
-834 YPFPTETLARTLAE
+834 YPFPTETLARALAGYGNANE
-848 YPNLEEIVWVQ
+848 LVWVQ

-874 LEMAAPSVRLRYA
+874 LEMAAPAIRLRYA

-902 HKIEQERLVRDALG
+902 HMAEQERLVRDALG
-916 LSTH
+916 LNTR

>member
-1 MGSQTQPQ
+1 
-9 RGVKDMSAAPE
+9 
-20 KTNVPNE
+20 
-27 SVPADVT
+27 
-34 GTWRPRIDGPEAIG
+34 
-48 PLPEGVSPEELLT
+48 
-61 YMSGGMSLVKSFRT
+61 MSLVKSYRT

-95 LDPSFLELDERALQ
+95 LDPAFVGLDERAIAA
-109 SVPAVPLR
+109 VPAAPLR
-117 VFVEGNTLAEV
+117 VFVDGDTLADV
-128 IEQLKDVYC
+128 LPQLEQIYC

-143 IEHLRSHRE
+143 IEHLHSHRE

-160 ESRTFW
+160 ESRSFW
-166 IDGTAGEKRRQ
+166 LAGTPEEKRRQ
-177 LIRLLRVEGLE
+177 LVRLLRVEGLE

-203 EGLDTLIL
+203 EGLDTMIL
-211 LLDEAVLLAAREGIE
+211 MLDEAILLAARDGIE
-226 DVTLGMAH
+226 DITLGMAH

-258 ETDSHIETLMPA
+258 ETDSHVETLMPS
-270 GGTGDVKYHYGVNGV
+270 GGTGDVKYHYGTTGV

-296 EVRLSLLPNP
+296 EVRLAMLPNP

-327 LAPSTTTRDTKRAL
+327 LEPSSTMVDPKRAL

-369 AVGGSLHVIADNQ
+369 TVGGSLHIIADNQ
-382 VGFTTDPGDGRSTR
+382 VGFTTNPSDGRSTR

-409 IHVNADDVDACR
+409 IHVNADDMDACR
-421 AAVRL
+421 AAIRL
-426 AMAYRSRFGK
+426 AMAYRVRFGK
-436 DIVVDLIGY
+436 DIVIDLIGY

-451 EGDEPSYTQPMM
+451 EGDEPLYTQPMM
-463 VKLIEEHPRVAAVYA
+463 YERINHHPRVATIYA
-478 DKLVAEGVMTEAE
+478 DRLVADGVMSSEE
-491 VEEMREHVNAR
+491 VEEMREHVTAR
-502 LKQAHEEVRHVT
+502 LKQAHDEVRHITSEVP
-514 TDELMPTFSSPSRT
+514 MPTFSSPSRT
-528 TIETGVAAAQL
+528 TIETGVTAAQL
-539 VRLTDEMLTVP
+539 VRLTDELLAVP
-550 EGFTINEKLAQVL
+550 EDFTINEKLAQVL
-563 ERRRNALG
+563 ERRRNSLG
-571 PDGGIEWGH
+571 VDGGIEWGH

-595 IRLTGQDTERGT
+595 IRLTGQDAERGT

-616 DAVDG
+616 DALNG
-621 TEYTPLEHIKA
+621 TEYTPLENIKN

-641 APLTE
+641 TPLTE

-673 FVNVA
+673 FVNVT

-695 ECRLTLLLPHAYEG
+695 QCRLTLLLPHAYEG

-718 LERFLKLA
+718 LERFLTLA

-775 IEDLTHGS
+775 IEDLTHGT
-783 FIKIIDDAAV
+783 FNKIIDDAAV
-793 SDWRDDISRVILCSG
+793 ADFRDDISRVVLCSG

-822 EDGTAIVRLEQL
+822 EDGTAIIRLEQL
-834 YPFPTETLARTLAE
+834 YPFPTETLARTLAGYGNANE
-848 YPNLEEIVWVQ
+848 LVWAQ

-874 LEMAAPSVRLRYA
+874 LEMAAPSIRLRYA

-902 HKIEQERLVRDALG
+902 HMAEQERLVRDALG
-916 LSTH
+916 LNTR

>member
-61 YMSGGMSLVKSFRT
+61 YMSAGMSLVKSFRT

-95 LDPSFLELDERALQ
+95 LDPSFLELDERALA

-117 VFVEGNTLAEV
+117 VFVEGTTLAEV

-166 IDGTAGEKRRQ
+166 IDGTADEKRRQ

-211 LLDEAVLLAAREGIE
+211 LLDEAVLLAAREGVE

-327 LAPSTTTRDTKRAL
+327 LEPSTITRDTKRAL

-463 VKLIEEHPRVAAVYA
+463 VKRIEEHTRVATVYA
-478 DKLVAEGVMTEAE
+478 NKLVAEGVMTEAE
-491 VEEMREHVNAR
+491 VEEMREHVYGR

-514 TDELMPTFSSPSRT
+514 TDEPMPTFSSPSRT

-539 VRLTDEMLTVP
+539 VRLTDEMLAVP

-580 AEALAYATLLEEGVA
+580 AEALAYATLLEEGVS
-595 IRLTGQDTERGT
+595 IRLTGQDSERGT

-652 EYGYATTRHDALVL
+652 EYGYSTTRPDALVL

-783 FIKIIDDAAV
+783 FIKIINDDAV
-793 SDWRDDISRVILCSG
+793 SEWRDDISRVILCSG

-834 YPFPTETLARTLAE
+834 YPFPTETLARTLAG
-848 YPNLEEIVWVQ
+848 YPNLEELVWAQ